1 MNKKVKIIL
10 VALCIIII
18 LLTIL
23 AIQRNKPK
31 EENTNLKIVSS
42 FYPIHIITMNLVEGA
57 QNVKEVSLTQNNV
70 GCLHNYTLSTLDM
83 KKIENANIF
92 IQNGLGL
99 ENFMDKILQA
109 NKDVKIIDSS
119 ANFTNTL
126 QNNENVNPH
135 IWTSIENY
143 TKQVET
149 ISQKL
154 CEYNP
159 ENSLIYKTNCEKYVQ
174 ALNEL
179 KAKYDE
185 QLAKL
190 SSKKAICLDEAL
202 VYLANSIKMDVTY
215 IETNH
220 EESTLSADTMKNIIE
235 KMNKENIKLIFIGEE
250 NNLSNAQTLANET
263 GAQIIKLNSLL
274 SGENNKDEYIN
285 AMTENLEILREI
297 GEK

>member
-10 VALCIIII
+10 VSLCIIII
-18 LLTIL
+18 LLAIL
-23 AIQRNKPK
+23 AIQKNKPK

-57 QNVKEVSLTQNNV
+57 QNVKEVSLTQNN
-70 GCLHNYTLSTLDM
+70 
-83 KKIENANIF
+83 I
-92 IQNGLGL
+92 GLGL
-99 ENFMDKILQA
+99 ENFMDKILQV

-119 ANFTNTL
+119 ANITNTL

-159 ENSLIYKTNCEKYVQ
+159 ENSLIYKSNCEKYVQ

-190 SSKKAICLDEAL
+190 NSK
-202 VYLANSIKMDVTY
+202 S
-215 IETNH
+215 
-220 EESTLSADTMKNIIE
+220 
-235 KMNKENIKLIFIGEE
+235 
-250 NNLSNAQTLANET
+250 
-263 GAQIIKLNSLL
+263 
-274 SGENNKDEYIN
+274 
-285 AMTENLEILREI
+285 
-297 GEK
+297 

>member
-119 ANFTNTL
+119 ANFTNAL

-174 ALNEL
+174 DLNEL

-190 SSKKAICLDEAL
+190 NFQKAICLDEAL
-202 VYLANSIKMDVTY
+202 VYLK
-215 IETNH
+215 
-220 EESTLSADTMKNIIE
+220 
-235 KMNKENIKLIFIGEE
+235 
-250 NNLSNAQTLANET
+250 
-263 GAQIIKLNSLL
+263 QIIKKAHYLL
-274 SGENNKDEYIN
+274 
-285 AMTENLEILREI
+285 IL
-297 GEK
+297 